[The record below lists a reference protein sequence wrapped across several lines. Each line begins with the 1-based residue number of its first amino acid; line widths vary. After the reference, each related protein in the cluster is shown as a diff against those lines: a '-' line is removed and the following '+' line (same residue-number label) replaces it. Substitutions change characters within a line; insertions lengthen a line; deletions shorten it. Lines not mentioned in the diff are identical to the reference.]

1 MKNVLLFGLYVKFWG
16 GIIYRENSI
25 FYPAHSGKSKTIC
38 ENVNRADSN
47 RITGR
52 MSETIQNAV
61 EETGNL
67 GYNMD
72 RGIVFW
78 RAA

>member
-1 MKNVLLFGLYVKFWG
+1 MSVTHFFIRKQR
-16 GIIYRENSI
+16 IYCS
-25 FYPAHSGKSKTIC
+25 
-38 ENVNRADSN
+38 NRADSN
-47 RITGR
+47 KVTGR